1 MRYLYLI
8 LFFFSFLA
16 QGQVGIGTD
25 NPNPSSRLDV
35 NADNKGFLP
44 PRISLTSATDSSTI
58 SSPATGLL
66 VYCNGD
72 AGLAAGYYFWNGSS
86 WATIAQSGGTTNY
99 GDVKTGFQTADH
111 NGWIKLNGRAISNL
125 SATQQAQATVL
136 GFVTNLPDATD
147 AHLVQNGS
155 TPGIVAGTNTKTIAQ
170 ANLPNV
176 TLGGDTSDN
185 GRHNHEINVNNN
197 SVTTV
202 SSGNVTAMK
211 EANSNWTAGSADEYA
226 YVMGFAESHKH
237 TITTNSINGGVS
249 QTPID
254 ITPRSLSVNTFIYL
268 GF

>member
-35 NADNKGFLP
+35 NAYNKGFLP

-111 NGWIKLNGRAISNL
+111 NGWIKLDGRLISSL
-125 SATQQAQATVL
+125 TTTQQTQASVL
-136 GFVTNLPDATD
+136 GFTTNLPDATD
-147 AHLVQNGS
+147 AYLVQKGT
-155 TPGIVAGTNTKTIAQ
+155 TPGIIAGSNAKTIDQ
-170 ANLPNV
+170 ANLPNI
-176 TLGGDTSDN
+176 TLSGYTAYDTHSHTIPFATFTPITLKWTTAWGGGAGYTISGDTSTSSDN
-185 GRHNHEINVNNN
+185 HRH
-197 SVTTV
+197 SFVT
-202 SSGNVTAMK
+202 S
-211 EANSNWTAGSADEYA
+211 
-226 YVMGFAESHKH
+226 
-237 TITTNSINGGVS
+237 SINGGVT
-249 QTPID
+249 QTQLD
-254 ITPRSLSVNTFIYL
+254 VTPKSLSVNTFVYL
-268 GF
+268 GT

>member
-25 NPNPSSRLDV
+25 IPSPSSRLDV
-35 NADNKGFLP
+35 SATDKGFLP

-72 AGLAAGYYFWNGSS
+72 AGLAAGYYFWYGSS
-86 WATIAQSGGTTNY
+86 WVTIAQSGGTTNY

-111 NGWIKLNGRAISNL
+111 NGWIKLDGRLISSL
-125 SATQQAQATVL
+125 TTTQQTQATVL
-136 GFVTNLPDATD
+136 GFGTNLPDATN
-147 AHLVQNGS
+147 AYIVQNGLTLGNVS
-155 TPGIVAGTNTKTIAQ
+155 GTNTKTIAQ

-176 TLGGDTSDN
+176 TLGGTTS
-185 GRHNHEINVNNN
+185 GTGSHTHEINVNDE
-197 SVTTV
+197 SVIRV
-202 SSGNVTAMK
+202 STGDVTAMK
-211 EANSNWTAGSADEYA
+211 EAYTNWTAGIADRYADVMASAGNHD
-226 YVMGFAESHKH
+226 H
-237 TITTNSINGGVS
+237 TIATNSINGGVT
-249 QTPID
+249 QTQLD

>member
-25 NPNPSSRLDV
+25 IPNPSSRLDV
-35 NADNKGFLP
+35 SATDKGFLP
-44 PRISLTSATDSSTI
+44 PRISLASLTDSSTI

-66 VYCNGD
+66 VYCIGD

-111 NGWIKLNGRAISNL
+111 NGWIKLDGRAISNL
-125 SATQQAQATVL
+125 SATQQDQATAF
-136 GFVTNLPDATD
+136 GFTTNLPDATD

-155 TPGIVAGTNTKTIAQ
+155 TPGIVAGTNTKTIDR

-176 TLGGDTSDN
+176 TLGGNTSNN
-185 GRHNHEINVNNN
+185 GSHTHIINVNDE
-197 SVTTV
+197 SVIRV
-202 SSGNVTAMK
+202 STGDVTAMK
-211 EANSNWTAGSADEYA
+211 EANNNWTAGIADRYADVMASAGNHD
-226 YVMGFAESHKH
+226 H
-237 TITTNSINGGVS
+237 TIATNSINGGVT
-249 QTPID
+249 QTQLD
-254 ITPRSLSVNTFIYL
+254 ITPKSLSVNTFIYL

>member
-35 NADNKGFLP
+35 NAENKGFLP

-99 GDVKTGFQTADH
+99 GDVKTGFQADDH
-111 NGWIKLNGRAISNL
+111 NGWIKLDGRLISSL
-125 SATQQAQATVL
+125 TTTQQAQASVF
-136 GFVTNLPDATD
+136 GFTTNLPDATD
-147 AHLVQNGS
+147 AYIVQNGLTLGNVS
-155 TPGIVAGTNTKTIAQ
+155 GTNTKTIAQ

-176 TLGGDTSDN
+176 TLGGNTSNN
-185 GRHNHEINVNNN
+185 GSHNHKINVTNN
-197 SVTTV
+197 SVVTV

-211 EANSNWTAGSADEYA
+211 EANNNWTAGSADRYA
-226 YVMGFAESHKH
+226 DVMASAGSHNH